1 MYYTIHPVLRGVR
14 TLGEDG
20 GPEIQLGRP
29 DIFFPALSVSLHIH
43 PFILP
48 LVLLYILFHS
58 CCFHLQ
64 VFGETLV
71 HEFHTSFS
79 ILNETCSRRSAKT
92 AIRFVNRVL

>member
-43 PFILP
+43 PFLLP
-48 LVLLYILFHS
+48 LVLYIISFLLFPS
-58 CCFHLQ
+58 AS
-64 VFGETLV
+64 VWGN
-71 HEFHTSFS
+71 TS
-79 ILNETCSRRSAKT
+79 A
-92 AIRFVNRVL
+92 RVPHFLWPS